1 VLQFFALPLIFE
13 PDRDLGPGS
22 VMLGQVGRV
31 GIRAG
36 FDERGA
42 HQQEEQ
48 VLVVL
53 YGAAID
59 GREVNVFNAPVGRA
73 VSARGG

>member
-1 VLQFFALPLIFE
+1 
-13 PDRDLGPGS
+13 
-22 VMLGQVGRV
+22 MLGQVGRI

-53 YGAAID
+53 YGTAID